1 MSARSASLLCIA
13 ALTLLAGC
21 SSASKS
27 GSVPSAAPRTAP
39 SAATRSTAAPTL
51 SIKALVAEY
60 EPQVDKAI
68 SFVPLSRG
76 DTPTPVS
83 IITQPGVQCPRAG
96 DVSDLVGNTAI
107 NAQASAKKSPDPAKA
122 AEAYLE
128 GKGWHFGAWAPD
140 AGPTASIGGDEHATS
155 TARGGVHMFID
166 YQAVV
171 VYVVAYLPCLPGK
184 RILIGQPFS

>member
-1 MSARSASLLCIA
+1 
-13 ALTLLAGC
+13 
-21 SSASKS
+21 
-27 GSVPSAAPRTAP
+27 
-39 SAATRSTAAPTL
+39 
-51 SIKALVAEY
+51 
-60 EPQVDKAI
+60 
-68 SFVPLSRG
+68 
-76 DTPTPVS
+76 
-83 IITQPGVQCPRAG
+83 
-96 DVSDLVGNTAI
+96 
-107 NAQASAKKSPDPAKA
+107 
-122 AEAYLE
+122 LE